1 MQGDVHL
8 NGDESRDYAPFLLDV
23 QVNLLSDL
31 DTRVVVPLVRASAF
45 GRPAGRLHPRFTID
59 GQAVVMATH
68 LLAAVRRSTLGD
80 VVASL
85 SEHRDT
91 VIGAIDVLLTGV

>member
-8 NGDESRDYAPFLLDV
+8 NADVTSDFAPFLLDV
-23 QVNLLSDL
+23 QVDLLSDL
-31 DTRVVVPLVRASAF
+31 ETRVVVPLVRASAF
-45 GRPAGRLHPRFTID
+45 GRPAGRLHPRFTVH
-59 GQAVVMATH
+59 GQEVVMATH

-80 VVASL
+80 CVTSL
-85 SEHRDT
+85 SGYRDT

>member
-8 NGDESRDYAPFLLDV
+8 NIDESRDYAPFLLDV

-31 DTRVVVPLVRASAF
+31 DTSVVVPLVRASAF

-59 GQAVVMATH
+59 GQEVVMATH
-68 LLAAVRRSTLGD
+68 LLAAVRRSRLGD

-91 VIGAIDVLLTGV
+91 VFCAIDVLLTGV